1 MFLDNEESDDIEEI
15 IVLNKEGKQVE
26 KNISK

>member
-1 MFLDNEESDDIEEI
+1 MYFPDTEESDDTEEI

-26 KNISK
+26 SSK